1 MRLRLEHP
9 GLSALDVLQTHTETK
24 TKTERSKTM
33 TVKQLI
39 AELRKFAPDAKVV
52 LSTDEEGNGF
62 SPLREVCCGNY
73 EADANPRAP
82 GEFVAEDGTAPVN
95 AVCLWPSH

>member
-1 MRLRLEHP
+1 
-9 GLSALDVLQTHTETK
+9 
-24 TKTERSKTM
+24 M

-39 AELRKFAPDAKVV
+39 AELRKFKPDAEVV
-52 LSTDEEGNGF
+52 LSRDEEGNGF
-62 SPLREVCCGNY
+62 SPLREVCVGNY

-82 GEFVAEDGTAPVN
+82 GEFVAADLADPTN